1 MIDAAVEAA
10 EKAIL
15 GAALIDPRITATC
28 KLAATDFSVAVAGAL
43 WEAIGSAH
51 SDGLSPDPAT
61 LAPRLRDV
69 NVPETLKLLPS
80 LVGLGVGVNADA
92 YAATILDRAERRR
105 IDGALIRIRA
115 QLEDPSKPAADVLA
129 FAESSLLT
137 TTSMDVAAETLWTLD
152 EFLDR
157 DLPDVEWV
165 IPGLLA
171 TGERLV
177 LTGIEGFGKALAL
190 DTPIPTPTGWTT
202 MGALADGDLV
212 LGADGRPARVTCA
225 MPVQHARPCYR
236 VEFSDGSSIIAD
248 ERHEWLTETLRARD
262 VRARY
267 AARADETAP
276 RGTDQRHKRKHF
288 PAIVET
294 GRIRDTLY
302 ARPGFINHSIVTC
315 APLDLPEADLPI
327 DPYALGAWLGD
338 GTSRAAQITTHPD
351 DAEILDRIRSAGYT
365 VTHLAECHWS
375 ITRREQRRAALAEAA
390 ALVDAGVSRRA
401 ALRTVGLDRRR
412 GMEVAPIE
420 SFAAEL
426 RTAGVLENKHIPA
439 VYLRASF
446 EQRLD
451 LLRGLMD
458 TDGTIDKNGACEF
471 TGCNERLV
479 RGVFE
484 LLMTMGVKAT
494 IAESDATLN
503 GRVVGRRWRILFQTD
518 LPVFS
523 LTRKAS
529 RLKPISRRGKLRYI
543 TAVEPVESV
552 PVRCIEVDSD
562 DHLFLAGPTM
572 VPTHNSVAMRQ
583 IGVCLAA
590 GIHPFSLHAIRPKR
604 VLFVDCENPERIM
617 MAKLGDLR
625 TVIRARGAQTGD
637 RFTLKRYPQ
646 GLNLAEPRERLD
658 LHHLLTLVRPD
669 LLLIGPAYKLY
680 VGGASQREED
690 LARLVTSHLDGL
702 REEFGFALVLEHH
715 SPHGNSEGRSVRPI
729 GSSLWLRW
737 PEFGLGLR
745 PQDGTKIVDRCAD
758 LVPWRG
764 SRDERP
770 WPHRLEPG
778 GPGCLPWVDPTA
790 VSRGWTPHDAIAGG
804 AR

>member
-80 LVGLGVGVNADA
+80 LVGLGVGVNADD

-177 LTGIEGFGKALAL
+177 LTGIEGFGK
-190 DTPIPTPTGWTT
+190 
-202 MGALADGDLV
+202 
-212 LGADGRPARVTCA
+212 
-225 MPVQHARPCYR
+225 
-236 VEFSDGSSIIAD
+236 
-248 ERHEWLTETLRARD
+248 
-262 VRARY
+262 
-267 AARADETAP
+267 
-276 RGTDQRHKRKHF
+276 
-288 PAIVET
+288 
-294 GRIRDTLY
+294 
-302 ARPGFINHSIVTC
+302 
-315 APLDLPEADLPI
+315 
-327 DPYALGAWLGD
+327 
-338 GTSRAAQITTHPD
+338 
-351 DAEILDRIRSAGYT
+351 
-365 VTHLAECHWS
+365 
-375 ITRREQRRAALAEAA
+375 
-390 ALVDAGVSRRA
+390 
-401 ALRTVGLDRRR
+401 
-412 GMEVAPIE
+412 
-420 SFAAEL
+420 
-426 RTAGVLENKHIPA
+426 
-439 VYLRASF
+439 
-446 EQRLD
+446 
-451 LLRGLMD
+451 
-458 TDGTIDKNGACEF
+458 
-471 TGCNERLV
+471 
-479 RGVFE
+479 
-484 LLMTMGVKAT
+484 
-494 IAESDATLN
+494 
-503 GRVVGRRWRILFQTD
+503 
-518 LPVFS
+518 
-523 LTRKAS
+523 
-529 RLKPISRRGKLRYI
+529 
-543 TAVEPVESV
+543 
-552 PVRCIEVDSD
+552 
-562 DHLFLAGPTM
+562 
-572 VPTHNSVAMRQ
+572 SVAMRQ

-604 VLFVDCENPERIM
+604 VLFIDCENPERIM